1 MTNLRQSPS
10 AFFTFLGFSFLTTT
24 TLFMF
29 FRSVGAASRS
39 LTQALCPTAI
49 ALLVLI
55 TYAGFVIPIGNM
67 TFWFRWIHY
76 INPLAYAFESLM
88 INEFARRDFPCSNFV
103 PSGEGYMKVSPR
115 NRMCSVVGATF
126 EADIVAGVDYLRIG
140 FGYDESHMVRN
151 IVALIT
157 FMVIFMVAYLVTT
170 EKVLAKKSRGEFLLF
185 KRRHKPQFKRQKHLE
200 IYSGV
205 NIHKH
210 SVDSD
215 PISKIPRQSS
225 IFQWKDICLDMKI
238 EGSERRILDHVDGW
252 IKPGTLTALMGPSG
266 AGKTAL
272 LNVLS
277 SRSNSEIVSG
287 ETYLDGCLCDQSFQ
301 RKVGFIQQQDIHL
314 ATTTVREAL
323 HFSALLRQSSKIV
336 KKEKFAYVE
345 EIIKLLDME
354 VYADAVIG
362 MPGEGLNIEQRKRL
376 SIGVELASKPK
387 LLLFFDEVTSGLDS
401 VTSWAFLELLQKLA
415 AHGQAVLC
423 TVSQPNSSFLEL
435 FDRVLLLGPGGKPVY
450 FGEVGQSCEIVKKYF
465 EENGAALFLGFSFY
479 KELNSLEDLQNQ
491 IFGVFML
498 LTLGFGLVLQVFPNL
513 LMQRVLFES
522 REQPAKFYSWQSFIV
537 GSILAELPWNTL
549 AALLIFLCWYYPT
562 GMYHNATGGST
573 RMILEKNGLMI
584 VLFWEYLMYA
594 STFGQLM
601 QVDLELA
608 ETAAK
613 LSYVVFLLLL
623 MFCGIIIVPTAQ
635 PLVWMLLHHLSPFTY
650 LVDGI
655 LSVGLAGVT
664 VQCSDLELLH
674 FEPVAKSTCGSY
686 MASYIRNVGGYLV
699 NPSATSNCA
708 FCAIK
713 DSKEFIAST
722 TMSYTH
728 RWQNVG
734 ILGVYISFNVIMTLF
749 VYWLVRV
756 PKNWRR
762 NPKQQDQR
770 QTNLRR
776 EDEVGGSSQSED
788 SHIKQGRRKE
798 DNSHAKRSG
807 NSEDIELAQL

>member
-1 MTNLRQSPS
+1 MES
-10 AFFTFLGFSFLTTT
+10 
-24 TLFMF
+24 
-29 FRSVGAASRS
+29 
-39 LTQALCPTAI
+39 CI
-49 ALLVLI
+49 AN
-55 TYAGFVIPIGNM
+55 AG
-67 TFWFRWIHY
+67 
-76 INPLAYAFESLM
+76 
-88 INEFARRDFPCSNFV
+88 
-103 PSGEGYMKVSPR
+103 
-115 NRMCSVVGATF
+115 
-126 EADIVAGVDYLRIG
+126 
-140 FGYDESHMVRN
+140 RN

-465 EENGAALFLGFSFY
+465 EENGAVSCPRGGDVAGWITQLINYNPGMRPSVDWPQVWRTSVEFVRVQQRLESMRKSLRARSSFFLTGRQTPSRCKEFASPLPFQVWQCFKRTSTMYWRTPVYVFTRLGISVFFALFLGFSFY